1 MPSAGQPLVTVVTIF
16 LDAAPFLHEAIESV
30 RAQTYTAWEL
40 VLVDDGSTD
49 GSSAL
54 ARACADADPSRIRY
68 VHHDGHENRGMSAS
82 RNLGVRSA
90 RGSFIAFLD
99 ADDVWLPRR
108 LETHMALADVHPKA
122 AMICGPT
129 TLWWSWQGQRSRV
142 PPDAVRAVTAQ
153 ADRLYLPPELLR
165 GYLDERAKTPATC
178 SVTIRREAFGR
189 VGGFE
194 DAFRGM
200 FEDQAFLLKAFAH
213 LPVYVTSVIVDRY
226 RQHPASHSARAVASG
241 EYSPDRPSPSSV
253 RFQGWLFRYLIAE
266 RIADRRVWHA
276 MMGRMYHLRRHAVMT
291 WMYRALAGVRTSR
304 AGGGHGTTRDGT
316 S

>member
-30 RAQTYTAWEL
+30 RAQTYKAWEL
-40 VLVDDGSTD
+40 ILVDDGSTD

-54 ARACADADPSRIRY
+54 ARACADAEPARIRY

-90 RGSFIAFLD
+90 RGGFIAFLD

-108 LETHMALADVHPKA
+108 LETHMALADVHPAA

-129 TLWWSWQGQRSRV
+129 TLWWSWQGQDLRV
-142 PPDAVRAVTAQ
+142 PPDAVRAVAAQ
-153 ADRLYLPPELLR
+153 ADRLYRPPELLR

-178 SVTIRREAFGR
+178 SVTIRREAFER

-200 FEDQAFLLKAFAH
+200 FEDQAFLLKAFVH

-226 RQHPASHSARAVASG
+226 RQHPASHSARAVTRG
-241 EYSPDRPSPSSV
+241 EYSPDRPSASSM
-253 RFQGWLFRYLIAE
+253 RFHGWLFRYLIAE
-266 RIADRRVWHA
+266 RITDRQAWRA
-276 MMGRMYHLRRHAVMT
+276 MIGRLYQLRRHAVMT
-291 WMYRALAGVRTSR
+291 RVTRASNR
-304 AGGGHGTTRDGT
+304 ARAWRPFGGRGTPRDGT
-316 S
+316 P